1 MYEKLFTPGYIGK
14 LEIRNRIVQEPMGN
28 AYSNKQGEATDKEIA
43 FYTERAKGGV
53 GLILTETMMVQKGTG
68 GGNDKQMSL
77 AYDENIPGMKKL
89 TDSVHQHGAKIIAE
103 IYHSGRQGVP
113 DWDPQGK
120 CPAPSAIDCKLTHIP
135 SREISHDEILQ
146 LEKDFISAARRAKE
160 SGFDGV
166 EIHCAHGY
174 ILNEFLSPY
183 TNHRTDEYGGSL
195 ENRMR
200 IVKNII
206 DGIRAELGDYVV
218 IVRITVDEF
227 LRMNGID
234 DGITLDM
241 GVEICKNFEKFGF
254 DAIDVSSGIYE
265 TMNVAWEP
273 TGFDQGWKSHMAA
286 EVKKNVSI
294 PVFCTA
300 VLRDPAYCEMLL
312 ENGTCDFVGSART
325 HLADPYWANK
335 AKEERTNEI
344 RRCIS
349 CLTCMETL
357 MAGGPE
363 GCQCAVNPEAGHEF
377 EWNDFSKIGDGRSV
391 VVVGAG
397 PAGME
402 AAHVL
407 ARRGF
412 EVTILEAKSEVG
424 GQLCYANKPPKK
436 EKVDWFID
444 YHRAMLE
451 KHNIQVRLNTPATV
465 ESIKELDPYALIWT
479 AGATPIMPRSIEG
492 IDCKCVL
499 KTTQILSGEIKL
511 FGKKVCVVGSGMTGI
526 ETAEFLAD
534 MGNEVDV
541 YEMVDEIGPG
551 MHFQNLI
558 DVLGRCGEHNVGLF
572 PKHKLVKIQ
581 EGSAEFENTET
592 GETETVT
599 FDYLVLS
606 LGTAATKP
614 SDDIVEA
621 FPNIIVAGDAEKAG
635 RIQHAT
641 STAFVAA
648 YNLK

>member
-1 MYEKLFTPGYIGK
+1 MYEKLFSPAKIGN
-14 LEIRNRIVQEPMGN
+14 LEIKNRIVQEPMGN
-28 AYSNKQGEATDKEIA
+28 AYSNRQGEATEKEIA

-77 AYDENIPGMKKL
+77 AYDENVPGMKKL
-89 TDSVHQHGAKIIAE
+89 TESVHKYGAKIIAE

-120 CPAPSAIDCKLTHIP
+120 CPAPSAIECQLTHIP
-135 SREISHDEILQ
+135 VREMSHDEILE
-146 LEKDFISAARRAKE
+146 LEQDFISAARRAKE

-195 ENRMR
+195 ENRTR

-206 DGIRAELGDYVV
+206 DGIRAELGDYTV
-218 IVRITVDEF
+218 IVRISVDEF
-227 LRMNGID
+227 LRVNGIE
-234 DGITLDM
+234 DGIDLEM
-241 GVEICKNFEKFGF
+241 GIEICKKFEEFGF
-254 DAIDVSSGIYE
+254 EAIDVSSGIYE

-273 TGFDQGWKSHMAA
+273 TGYEQGWKAYMAA
-286 EVKKNVSI
+286 EVKKNVSV

-325 HLADPYWANK
+325 HLADAYWAKK
-335 AKEERTNEI
+335 AEEGRANEI

-357 MAGGPE
+357 MVGGPE
-363 GCQCAVNPEAGHEF
+363 GVQCSINPEAGHEG
-377 EWNDFSKIGDGRSV
+377 EWTNFDKVGDGKLV

-397 PAGME
+397 PAGMQ
-402 AAHVL
+402 AAHIL

-412 EVTILEAKSEVG
+412 KPLILEAKSEVG
-424 GQLCYANKPPKK
+424 GQLQYANKPPKK
-436 EKVDWFID
+436 DKIQWLID
-444 YHRAMLE
+444 YYRAMLE
-451 KHNIQVRLNTPATV
+451 KHGIEVRLDTPATV
-465 ESIKELDPYALIWT
+465 ELLKELDPYAIIWT

-492 IDCKCVL
+492 IDCDCVI
-499 KTTQILSGEIKL
+499 KTTEILSGDIKF
-511 FGKKVCVVGSGMTGI
+511 FGKKICVVGSGMTGI

-534 MGNEVDV
+534 KGNEVEV
-541 YEMVDEIGPG
+541 YEMLDDIGPG

-558 DVLGRCGEHNVGLF
+558 DVLGRCAEHNVGLF
-572 PKHKLVKIQ
+572 PKHKLVKIE
-581 EGSAEFENTET
+581 EGSAQFENTET
-592 GETETVT
+592 GATETAT

-606 LGTAATKP
+606 LGTASTKP
-614 SDDIVEA
+614 SDEIMAA
-621 FPNIIVAGDAEKAG
+621 FPNIIIAGDAEKAG

-641 STAFVAA
+641 STAYVAA

>member
-1 MYEKLFTPGYIGK
+1 MYDMLFSKGRIGT
-14 LEIRNRIVQEPMGN
+14 LEIKNRIVQEPMGN
-28 AYSNKQGEATDKEIA
+28 AYSNRQGEATDKEIA

-53 GLILTETMMVQKGTG
+53 GLILTETVMVQKGTG

-77 AYDENIPGMKKL
+77 AYDENIPGMRKL
-89 TDSVHQHGAKIIAE
+89 TDSVHQYGAKIIAE

-113 DWDPQGK
+113 DWDPQGA
-120 CPAPSAIDCKLTHIP
+120 CPAPSAIECQLTHIP
-135 SREISHDEILQ
+135 VREISFDEIKE
-146 LEKDFISAARRAKE
+146 LEKDFIAAARRAKE

-183 TNHRTDEYGGSL
+183 TNRRTDEYGGSL
-195 ENRMR
+195 ENRVR

-206 DGIRAELGDYVV
+206 DGIRAELGDFPLL
-218 IVRITVDEF
+218 VRITVDEF
-227 LRMNGID
+227 LRLNGIE

-241 GVEICKNFEKFGF
+241 GVEICKMLEQFGV

-273 TGFDQGWKSHMAA
+273 TGYDQGWKAYMAA
-286 EVKKNVSI
+286 EVKKNVSV
-294 PVFCTA
+294 PVFCTS

-312 ENGTCDFVGSART
+312 QNGTCDFVGSART
-325 HLADPYWANK
+325 HLADPYWAKK
-335 AKEERTNEI
+335 AEEGRTYEI
-344 RRCIS
+344 RKCIS

-357 MAGGPE
+357 MAGGPA
-363 GCQCAVNPEAGHEF
+363 GCQCSVNPEAGHEG
-377 EWNDFSKIGDGRSV
+377 EYNDFSKVGEGKRV

-412 EVTILEAKSEVG
+412 EVIILESKSEVG
-424 GQLCYANKPPKK
+424 GQLQYANKPPKK
-436 EKVDWFID
+436 DKIQWFID
-444 YHRAMLE
+444 YYRMMLE
-451 KHNIQVRLNTPATV
+451 KHGIQVRLNTPATV
-465 ESIKELDPYALIWT
+465 ENLKELNPYKIIWT
-479 AGATPIMPRSIEG
+479 AGATPIMPRSIQG
-492 IDCKCVL
+492 IDCNCVL
-499 KTTQILSGEIKL
+499 KTTEILSGQIKL
-511 FGKKVCVVGSGMTGI
+511 FGKKICVVGSGMTGI

-534 MGNEVDV
+534 QGNQVDV
-541 YEMVDEIGPG
+541 YEMADDIGPG

-558 DVLGRCGEHNVGLF
+558 DVLGRTGEHGVGLY
-572 PKHKLVKIQ
+572 PKHKLVKIE

-592 GETETVT
+592 GETEVAT

-606 LGTAATKP
+606 LGTASTKP
-614 SDDIVEA
+614 SEDIMAA
-621 FPNIIVAGDAEKAG
+621 FPDIILAGDAEKAG

-641 STAFVAA
+641 STAFAAA
-648 YNLK
+648 YYLQ